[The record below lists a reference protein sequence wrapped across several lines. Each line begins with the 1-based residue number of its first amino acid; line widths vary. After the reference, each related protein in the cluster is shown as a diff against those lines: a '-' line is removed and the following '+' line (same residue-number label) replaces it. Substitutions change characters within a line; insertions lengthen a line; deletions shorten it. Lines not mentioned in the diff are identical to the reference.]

1 MRNIRPCIA
10 ILVLAAGLAAGWTP
24 AWGAPIM
31 PQSYEMINGGA
42 STLNYWDDSYNGSGN
57 KTVSYDKLSGG
68 LGELTDGVIAS
79 QNWFDSP
86 GPYVGWNNS
95 HTPVITFHFS
105 TKVTINTINVY
116 VDDSNGAGSV
126 NLPGSVRIQMG
137 SYDNSF
143 VVSELAG
150 AEPKLLQYTGLNL
163 SGRELVLTLN
173 HRTGAIWLMAS
184 EITFDGTATPEPL
197 PAILLLLLGD

>member
-1 MRNIRPCIA
+1 
-10 ILVLAAGLAAGWTP
+10 
-24 AWGAPIM
+24 M
-31 PQSYEMINGGA
+31 PQSYEMINGGV
-42 STLNYWDDSYNGSGN
+42 STLSYLDDSYNGSGN

-68 LGELTDGVIAS
+68 LGDLTDGVIAS
-79 QNWFDSP
+79 QNWRDSP
-86 GPYVGWNNS
+86 GPYVGWNNL

-116 VDDSNGAGSV
+116 VDDSNGDGSV

-163 SGRELVLTLN
+163 RGTKLVLTLN
-173 HRTGAIWLMAS
+173 HRTDAVWLMAS